1 MTELVTQGSLLL
13 VCTANLCRSPMAETV
28 LRAYG
33 AGWALIA
40 SAGTRA
46 APRAHDMDARARA
59 ALVQRRYQ
67 PAPKWRSRR
76 VIVQDY
82 AQFSRILAMD
92 EDNMNDLRRSC
103 PPEHLHKL
111 GMFLDLVPGMAGQSV
126 PDPYFGSAQ
135 GFERVLDLIEAAV
148 REGGTGP
155 KR

>member
-1 MTELVTQGSLLL
+1 MAELNTQGSLLL

-33 AGWALIA
+33 AGWALVA

-67 PAPKWRSRR
+67 PAAKWKSRR
-76 VIVQDY
+76 VTLQDF

-92 EDNMNDLRRSC
+92 EDNMNDLRRGC

-148 REGGTGP
+148 REAGISP

>member
-1 MTELVTQGSLLL
+1 
-13 VCTANLCRSPMAETV
+13 MAETV

-33 AGWALIA
+33 AGWAVVA

-67 PAPKWRSRR
+67 PAVKWRSRR
-76 VIVQDY
+76 IVSEDFVN
-82 AQFSRILAMD
+82 FSRILAMD
-92 EDNMNDLRRSC
+92 EDNMYDLRRSC

-126 PDPYFGSAQ
+126 PDPYFGSVQ

-148 REGGTGP
+148 RESRIRPQG
-155 KR
+155 